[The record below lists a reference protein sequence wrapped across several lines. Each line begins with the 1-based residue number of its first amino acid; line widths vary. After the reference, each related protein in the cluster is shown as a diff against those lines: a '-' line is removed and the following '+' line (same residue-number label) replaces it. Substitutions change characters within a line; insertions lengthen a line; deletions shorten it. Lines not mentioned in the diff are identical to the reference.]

1 MATKTTIK
9 GAWKQSKKSGV
20 KSDAW
25 VTFKD
30 IEEPKDTQ
38 VWIIEEYDRSEKEYL
53 LYNFA
58 DTSKYKYCSGDKVCF
73 VDFIF

>member
-1 MATKTTIK
+1 MKTTIRD
-9 GAWKQSKKSGV
+9 AWKQSKKSGV

-38 VWIIEEYDRSEKEYL
+38 VWIIEEYDRSEREYL

-58 DTSKYKYCSGDKVCF
+58 DTCKCKYVKGDKVCF
-73 VDFIF
+73 TEFTF

>member
-1 MATKTTIK
+1 MKTTIK
-9 GAWKQSKKSGV
+9 DAWKKSKKSGV

-38 VWIIEEYDRSEKEYL
+38 V
-53 LYNFA
+53 
-58 DTSKYKYCSGDKVCF
+58 
-73 VDFIF
+73 

>member
-1 MATKTTIK
+1 MKTTIK
-9 GAWKQSKKSGV
+9 DAWKKSKKSGV

-58 DTSKYKYCSGDKVCF
+58 DTSKCKYMKGDKVCF
-73 VDFIF
+73 TEFTF

>member
-1 MATKTTIK
+1 MKTTIK
-9 GAWKQSKKSGV
+9 NAWKKSKKSGV

-58 DTSKYKYCSGDKVCF
+58 DTSKYKYVKGDKVCF
-73 VDFIF
+73 TEFTF